1 LHVIAGSEV
10 GVDLLVRL
18 ELVAVENLLHIVS
31 VTETPKGCL
40 EFRSLVDV
48 ESSEASFQ
56 DNIDSSYI
64 STLNISVDLLQ

>member
-1 LHVIAGSEV
+1 MHVIAGSEV

-18 ELVAVENLLHIVS
+18 ELFAVENLLNIVS

-48 ESSEASFQ
+48 ESSEAPFRTISTAH
-56 DNIDSSYI
+56 I